1 MGAKYEGT
9 NYKDEK
15 TKLYLESRKKKKK
28 KVRRHD
34 ILFIYLR
41 KKKMHGLP
49 CVFLKIRKIPMF
61 YKQSKTLRVIVNVAN
76 N

>member
-41 KKKMHGLP
+41 KKKNAWTPL
-49 CVFLKIRKIPMF
+49 CFSEDQKNSYVL
-61 YKQSKTLRVIVNVAN
+61 
-76 N
+76 